1 MEYINS
7 IINPI
12 IDKIETLGKTSVEI
26 YKYKI
31 MLKAS
36 TLLTCLVYVFIL
48 SFFTLLMAIN
58 INVAVAHWMGG
69 LLGNIVFGYLV
80 VSIFYILIIFLIYIY
95 RSPILTRIQ
104 NYILTRFQS

>member
-36 TLLTCLVYVFIL
+36 TLLTCLAYLFIL
-48 SFFTLLMAIN
+48 SFFMLLMAIN
-58 INVAVAHWMGG
+58 INIAIAHWMGG

-80 VSIFYILIIFLIYIY
+80 VSIFYILIILLIYIR
-95 RSPILTRIQ
+95 RSAILTRIQ
-104 NYILTRFQS
+104 NYILTKFQS